1 MIGWIEVMEANRAD
15 AVSPTSKFAS
25 TRDLLSEATSDGTM
39 CAAGE
44 TRRQEAND
52 AMKFLSNCNRTA
64 AESCDKSRNLFGG
77 IDPLPFSEAELKDC
91 VTNLTTYRNNVEV
104 KRLSKSF

>member
-1 MIGWIEVMEANRAD
+1 MIGWLEVMEANRAD
-15 AVSPTSKFAS
+15 AVSNTSKFAS
-25 TRDLLSEATSDGTM
+25 TRDLLSEATSNRTI
-39 CAAGE
+39 CAAGKA
-44 TRRQEAND
+44 RLREAID
-52 AMKFLSNCNRTA
+52 AQTFLSDCPTTA
-64 AESCDKSRNLFGG
+64 ADSCDSSRNLFGG